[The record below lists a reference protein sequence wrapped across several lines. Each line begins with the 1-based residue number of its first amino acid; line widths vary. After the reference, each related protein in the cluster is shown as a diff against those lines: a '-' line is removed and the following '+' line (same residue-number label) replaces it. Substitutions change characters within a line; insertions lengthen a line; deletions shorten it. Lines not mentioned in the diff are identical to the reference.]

1 MVVSAPFEDV
11 LEVSE
16 YFDGPR
22 NGVALYL
29 GRPHKFRSLWF
40 DVYGADDTANFFEL
54 TPLDPES
61 PAPVRMRGI
70 FEVAPDA
77 PVVAAGQLRK
87 LVVRWIPDACA
98 SV

>member
-1 MVVSAPFEDV
+1 MVVAAPFEDV

-22 NGVALYL
+22 IGVALYL
-29 GRPHKFRSLWF
+29 GRPHKFRSLWC
-40 DVYGADDTANFFEL
+40 DVYGPDGTADIFEL
-54 TPLDPES
+54 TPLDTET

-70 FEVAPDA
+70 FEVVPDA
-77 PVVAAGQLRK
+77 AVVAAGQLQR
-87 LVVRWIPDACA
+87 LVVSWAPDVCV